1 MSLQRVVE
9 GTSGIRLD
17 ITSER
22 EGDVM
27 GFHQLELASG
37 GDRIMLSHDVK
48 SRRTFAEGAVLAAEW
63 VVGKA
68 GFYDFKDIFNQL

>member
-1 MSLQRVVE
+1 MEQAAGVK
-9 GTSGIRLD
+9 LD

-27 GFHQLELASG
+27 GFHQLVLTPP
-37 GDRIMLSHDVK
+37 GDAIVLSHDVK

-63 VVGKA
+63 IVGKT